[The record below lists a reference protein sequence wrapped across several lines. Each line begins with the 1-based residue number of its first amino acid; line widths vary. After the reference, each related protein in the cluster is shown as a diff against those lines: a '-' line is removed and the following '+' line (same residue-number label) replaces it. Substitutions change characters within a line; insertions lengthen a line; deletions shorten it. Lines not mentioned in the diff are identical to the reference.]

1 MTPTSILR
9 LEGVGAFVAA
19 VGGYILLDGPL
30 WLFAILIL
38 APDVGMLGYVAG
50 ARVGSVTYNVLHTYV
65 GPLLLA
71 AVGYWMAAELVTLA
85 ALVWAAHIGAD
96 RALGYGL
103 KHATAFGDTH
113 LGRVGRERGGG
124 AVRRQGA

>member
-1 MTPTSILR
+1 MAPTSILR

-30 WLFAILIL
+30 WLFAVLIL

-71 AVGYWMAAELVTLA
+71 TVGYWMAAELVTLV

-113 LGRVGRERGGG
+113 LGRVGRQEGGG
-124 AVRRQGA
+124 APRRHGT